1 MTLVESRPKR
11 LTILCALYIAQGIPW
26 GFMDITLVNYLIDS
40 GITVGEAA
48 IVASFILLPWA
59 FKLIWA
65 PLIDTMTI
73 RSMGRRRCWIIG
85 AQVMMAVTL
94 IGILM
99 VPDITKD
106 LTMLGWMFFTHNVF
120 ASLQDVST
128 DALAVDILPSEEQG
142 QANGMMWA
150 SKLVGYGGGG
160 YLFAEL
166 IRNSGG
172 SIQVAVLIQIALLG
186 VIMILPMLWLERPG
200 EKRFPWSPGGEGIV
214 KEKNYGNPRVLGLNM
229 VIAFSLRTTFI
240 FLVFTLLHNL
250 GPEIGKF
257 MAKGICKDSLDWTHV
272 ELSRARFLAMG
283 PEIALAL
290 LGGFL
295 SHHWGR
301 RTILIIGMSSYA
313 MLNIF
318 AAAVP
323 DIWMTSWFP
332 TAYLIL
338 SPGLIAVGSVA
349 FLSMAMRISW
359 TQAVGTVFTTYMA
372 LSNVS
377 AVLGKRIVG
386 TVEEAF
392 GYQSSFYVSAAM
404 SVLPLFLLLL
414 VRTSQVDDPILIDE
428 AIRDLASTAQ
438 DLEAVNAED
447 PDDEDDED
455 ISLLEQRVQE
465 DLEKSE

>member
-48 IVASFILLPWA
+48 KVASFILLPWA

-65 PLIDTMTI
+65 PLIDTVTI

-85 AQVMMAVTL
+85 AQLMMALTL
-94 IGILM
+94 MGILM

-106 LTMLGWMFFTHNVF
+106 LTMLGWMFFIHNIF

-128 DALAVDILPSEEQG
+128 DALAVDILPAEEQG

-166 IRNSGG
+166 IRNTGG

-200 EKRFPWSPGGEGIV
+200 EKRFPWSRGGEGVV
-214 KEKNYGNPRVLGLNM
+214 KEENYGNPRVLAKNM
-229 VIAFSLRTTFI
+229 ILAFSLRTTFI
-240 FLVFTLLHNL
+240 FLYFTLLHNL

-257 MAKGICKDSLDWTHV
+257 MAKGICTENLDWTHV
-272 ELSRARFLAMG
+272 ELSRARFWAMG
-283 PEIALAL
+283 PELILAL

-301 RTILIIGMSSYA
+301 RTILLIGMSSYA
-313 MLNIF
+313 LLNVF

-323 DIWMTSWFP
+323 DIWTTTWFP
-332 TAYLIL
+332 TAYLVL
-338 SPGLIAVGSVA
+338 SPGLIALGSVA

-377 AVLGKRIVG
+377 AVLGKRMVG
-386 TVEEAF
+386 TLHEEL
-392 GYQSSFYVSAAM
+392 GYHASFYAAALM
-404 SVLPLFLLLL
+404 AVLPLILL
-414 VRTSQVDDPILIDE
+414 VLVNPSEVD
-428 AIRDLASTAQ
+428 AA
-438 DLEAVNAED
+438 NED
-447 PDDEDDED
+447 SKQLGPETDDVAATEEG
-455 ISLLEQRVQE
+455 SRLEQRVQE
-465 DLEKSE
+465 DLEESE

>member
-1 MTLVESRPKR
+1 MTLVESRSKR
-11 LTILCALYIAQGIPW
+11 LTILCALYVAQGIPW

-40 GITVGEAA
+40 GIEVGKAA
-48 IVASFILLPWA
+48 KVASFILLPWA

-73 RSMGRRRCWIIG
+73 RSMGRRRSWIIG
-85 AQVMMAVTL
+85 AQLMMALTL

-106 LTMLGWMFFTHNVF
+106 LTMLGWMFFTHNIF
-120 ASLQDVST
+120 ASLQDVAT
-128 DALAVDILPSEEQG
+128 DALAVDILPDEEQG

-150 SKLVGYGGGG
+150 CKLVGYGGGG

-166 IRNSGG
+166 IRNTGG
-172 SIQVAVLIQIALLG
+172 SIQVAVLVQIVLLG

-214 KEKNYGNPRVLGLNM
+214 KEANYGNPGVLGTNM
-229 VIAFSLRTTFI
+229 WLAFSLRTTFV
-240 FLVFTLLHNL
+240 FLLFTLMHNL

-257 MAKGICKDSLDWTHV
+257 MAKGICTNTLQWIHV
-272 ELSRARFLAMG
+272 EVSGARFIALG
-283 PEIALAL
+283 PEILLAL

-295 SHHWGR
+295 SHYWGR

-313 MLNIF
+313 LLNVV

-332 TAYLIL
+332 KTYLIL

-359 TQAVGTVFTTYMA
+359 TAAAGTVFTTYMA

-377 AVLGKRIVG
+377 SVLGKRIVDMLYQ
-386 TVEEAF
+386 EF
-392 GYQSSFYVSAAM
+392 GYYQSFYVAASM
-404 SVLPLFLLLL
+404 ALVPLFFL
-414 VRTSQVDDPILIDE
+414 VLVSPRQVDEAKSGLAARSEDPEQLGSTDE
-428 AIRDLASTAQ
+428 ANLYQ
-438 DLEAVNAED
+438 
-447 PDDEDDED
+447 
-455 ISLLEQRVQE
+455 
-465 DLEKSE
+465 

>member
-11 LTILCALYIAQGIPW
+11 LTILCALYLAQGIPW

-40 GITVGEAA
+40 NIGDPDILGKTAK
-48 IVASFILLPWA
+48 VASFILLPWA

-73 RSMGRRRCWIIG
+73 RSMGRRRSWIIG
-85 AQVMMAVTL
+85 AQVMMALTL

-120 ASLQDVST
+120 ASLQDVAT
-128 DALAVDILPSEEQG
+128 DALAVDILPAEEQG

-150 SKLVGYGGGG
+150 CKLVGYGGGG

-166 IRNSGG
+166 IRNTGG
-172 SIQVAVLIQIALLG
+172 SIQLAVMVQIALLAT
-186 VIMILPMLWLERPG
+186 IMILPMLWLERPG
-200 EKRFPWSPGGEGIV
+200 EKRFPWSPGGEGVV
-214 KEKNYGNPRVLGLNM
+214 KEENYGNPRVLKTNM
-229 VIAFSLRTTFI
+229 VLAFSLRTTFV
-240 FLVFTLLHNL
+240 FLVFTLMHNL

-257 MAKGICKDSLDWTHV
+257 MAKGICTNSLHWTHV
-272 ELSRARFLAMG
+272 ELSGARFVALG
-283 PEIALAL
+283 PEILLAL

-295 SHHWGR
+295 SHYWGR

-313 MLNIF
+313 LLNIV

-323 DIWMTSWFP
+323 DIWATTWFP
-332 TAYLIL
+332 TAYLVL

-377 AVLGKRIVG
+377 SVLGKRMVG
-386 TVEEAF
+386 TLYREF
-392 GYQSSFYVSAAM
+392 GYYQSFYVAASM
-404 SVLPLFLLLL
+404 ALVPLFLLVL
-414 VRTSQVDDPILIDE
+414 VSPRQVDDAKKELSGDPLLFGPGDE
-428 AIRDLASTAQ
+428 EQ
-438 DLEAVNAED
+438 AVE
-447 PDDEDDED
+447 
-455 ISLLEQRVQE
+455 
-465 DLEKSE
+465 